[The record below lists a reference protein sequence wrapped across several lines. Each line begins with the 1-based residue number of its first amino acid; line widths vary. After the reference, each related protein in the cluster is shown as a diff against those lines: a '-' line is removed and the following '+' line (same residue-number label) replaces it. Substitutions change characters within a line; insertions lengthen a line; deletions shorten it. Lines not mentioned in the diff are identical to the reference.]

1 MSRGGPEVFVLT
13 DQRHPLEVEAGLLH
27 DVLECLWHHIIF
39 HRALTGKAVTPKDM
53 VLLDDVFYVKCGD
66 ARMDK
71 QVSDS
76 AVSACKALKAKDRG
90 GAVTLTFYER
100 VAGGI
105 LGDKMVRTSAPSC
118 KWLICGL

>member
-76 AVSACKALKAKDRG
+76 AVSARMSPVGL
-90 GAVTLTFYER
+90 
-100 VAGGI
+100 
-105 LGDKMVRTSAPSC
+105 PSESGSC
-118 KWLICGL
+118 QIGNGSPQYR